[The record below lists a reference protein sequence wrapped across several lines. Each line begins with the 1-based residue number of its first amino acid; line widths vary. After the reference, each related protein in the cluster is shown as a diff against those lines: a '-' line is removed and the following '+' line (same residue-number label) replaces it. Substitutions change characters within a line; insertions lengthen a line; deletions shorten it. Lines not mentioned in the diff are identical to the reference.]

1 LQKKKSE
8 PAVALA
14 PAPSMGPS
22 SSALFPTALGS
33 SFGISTSLNLSSSH
47 GPPILLRINVEDASD
62 AVHYSTTIS
71 VSATMYMQ
79 EVLEHVCRKWKIKE
93 TKDWALLS
101 HNHEIL
107 VPLDR
112 TVASLE
118 GSSDLVLI
126 RRSSLP
132 QYGFPVDGYKRYG
145 GTTDPNAP
153 IFRRMSEVPGR
164 GKYPDTGM
172 QMITAYKRY
181 TVYRKVPMLVG
192 RLVRTLAIDGD
203 YIHIMP
209 SANKAKGVFDS
220 GKTYSYHIKSIHSVQ
235 SSKASANFKLV
246 FRRDMGDKRYDFE
259 AESAQ
264 AANEIVTTIRGLKT
278 SLDRSST
285 VSKQRRSRHWKD
297 T

>member
-1 LQKKKSE
+1 
-8 PAVALA
+8 
-14 PAPSMGPS
+14 M
-22 SSALFPTALGS
+22 
-33 SFGISTSLNLSSSH
+33 
-47 GPPILLRINVEDASD
+47 VEDASD

-71 VSATMYMQ
+71 VSAIMYMQ
-79 EVLEHVCRKWKIKE
+79 EVLEHVCRKWKIE
-93 TKDWALLS
+93 DTKAWALLS
-101 HNHEIL
+101 QDFKIL

-112 TVASLE
+112 TVASLA
-118 GSSDLVLI
+118 GSSDLVLV

-132 QYGFPVDGYKRYG
+132 QYGFPVDGDKRYG
-145 GTTDPNAP
+145 RSTDPNAS
-153 IFRRMSEVPGR
+153 IFNLKRISDVPGR
-164 GKYPDTGM
+164 AKYADTGM
-172 QMITAYKRY
+172 QVIAAYKRY
-181 TVYRKVPMLVG
+181 TVYRKVPMLVA

-220 GKTYSYHIKSIHSVQ
+220 GKTYSYHIKSVHSVQ

-264 AANEIVTTIRGLKT
+264 AANEIVTTIRGLKQ

-285 VSKQRRSRHWKD
+285 VSKQRRSRHWKEP
-297 T
+297 